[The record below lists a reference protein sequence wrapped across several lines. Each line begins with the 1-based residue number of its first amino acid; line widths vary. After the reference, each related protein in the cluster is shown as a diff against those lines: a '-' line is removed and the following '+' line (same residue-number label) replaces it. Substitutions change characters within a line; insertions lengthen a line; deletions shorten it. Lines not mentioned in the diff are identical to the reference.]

1 MDQEGFGN
9 CAVAGSCEAVCPKVI
24 SISFVARMNRDFRVA
39 NLTGR

>member
-1 MDQEGFGN
+1 MNYEAFRN
-9 CAVAGSCEAVCPKVI
+9 RIVTIPCAAVCPKVI